1 MKHLLITITLSFS
14 VLLLSCSGIKE
25 ETPPPK
31 PKIEQPTVKI
41 EKPKRTFE
49 INDRYYVKNA
59 VLASPTNI
67 DEPVEAIH
75 VIQLDPGKHQVL
87 VLFRTEDVEESSGNI
102 VHYETWLGIELPSFA
117 PGTYDLASAPQIQF
131 YKFYLGEN
139 GIRYDGKTFTGSI
152 TIEGIEDG
160 YLIGELNIRIKGET
174 KSFVKPTE
182 KFDTTWK
189 GTFRIQDVPI
199 DATMMK

>member
-1 MKHLLITITLSFS
+1 MKHFFITITLSFS
-14 VLLLSCSGIKE
+14 VLLLSCSGTKE

-31 PKIEQPTVKI
+31 PKVEPPTVKV

-49 INDRYYVKNA
+49 INDLYYVKNA
-59 VLASPTNI
+59 VLVPPTNI
-67 DEPVEAIH
+67 DEPLQAIR
-75 VIQLDPGKHQVL
+75 VIQLEPGKHQVL
-87 VLFRTEDVEESSGNI
+87 VLFRTDEVEESDGDI

-131 YKFYLGEN
+131 YKFYLGEK
-139 GIRYDGKTFTGSI
+139 GIQYEGKTFTGAI
-152 TIEGIEDG
+152 TIEGVEDG

-182 KFDTTWK
+182 KFDMTWE
-189 GTFRIQDVPI
+189 GTFRIQEVPI
-199 DATMMK
+199 EATMMK